1 MRMSITRRSEIS
13 NALCSG
19 FCPYFRLNQP
29 PDEETCEKKLKRC
42 GKVTGL
48 VAASAAVE
56 DLAAA
61 GPRQRQQMLDV
72 GGARGKRADGRRVA
86 NAARRREQRNDEQA
100 APHLERDTLDVL
112 VRHLVTE
119 EMQGHAE
126 EPGAR
131 ARAQRSPH
139 GGSRRRMKRHD
150 HPAFVADALKVVQP
164 PADQRPVAVDSR
176 LLGYWEAQQA
186 LRGGGADEV
195 PDKGHAGTGRT
206 ITELAVA
213 PPTQQATA
221 ITQGAT
227 TALPIDD
234 R

>member
-1 MRMSITRRSEIS
+1 MSITRRSEIS
-13 NALCSG
+13 NALCSA
-19 FCPYFRLNQP
+19 FRRYFRLNQS
-29 PDEETCEKKLKRC
+29 PDEETGEKKLKRC
-42 GKVTGL
+42 GNVTGL
-48 VAASAAVE
+48 VTPSATVE

-61 GPRQRQQMLDV
+61 GPRQRHQMLDV
-72 GGARGKRADGRRVA
+72 GSARGKCADGRRVP
-86 NAARRREQRNDEQA
+86 NAARRREQRNDEQT

-112 VRHLVTE
+112 VRHLVAE
-119 EMQGHAE
+119 QMQGHAE
-126 EPGAR
+126 EPRPR

-139 GGSRRRMKRHD
+139 GRTRRRVKRND
-150 HPAFVADALKVVQP
+150 HPALVADPLKVVRP

-186 LRGGGADEV
+186 LRGGGAHEAPAARHV
-195 PDKGHAGTGRT
+195 GTGRT